1 MLVSRIDIIAGP
13 HRGGRT
19 YAEVELDSNGVPE
32 RYLPIG
38 DPFDPGGTAPIA
50 LASPVPADHAA
61 LLAPCIPRAV
71 LGMAHNTG
79 RADRLLPP
87 QAFHKSPHSVVGP
100 GHPIELWPGHVSVDA
115 EAEIAVV
122 IGTPARRLNSDN
134 ALDAVFGYTIGN
146 DVTDRDAQASDSRWT
161 EAKSRDTYTPL
172 GPWIRTDL
180 DPSDLR
186 ILLGD
191 DDGLGREASTS
202 GLARG
207 IVEVLVYLTSVMTL
221 YPGDIVLAGAAGPS
235 HRLRPGAV
243 SRILVPSIGELS
255 NPVVEI
261 LDQAGMTGNARATA

>member
-1 MLVSRIDIIAGP
+1 MLIARINIIAGP
-13 HRGGRT
+13 QEGRRT
-19 YAEVELDSNGVPE
+19 YAEVELDTTGAAK
-32 RYLPIG
+32 RYLPIN
-38 DPFDPGGTAPIA
+38 DPFGPAETGHNGPS
-50 LASPVPADHAA
+50 SPVPADHVA
-61 LLAPCIPRAV
+61 LLAPCNPRVV

-79 RADRLLPP
+79 PTDRLLPP
-87 QAFHKSPHSVVGP
+87 QAFHKSPHSVIGP
-100 GHPIELWPGHVSVDA
+100 GQPIELGIGNNSVDA

-122 IGTPARRLNSDN
+122 IGTPARKLSTDN

-161 EAKSRDTYTPL
+161 EAKSRDTYTPV

-191 DDGLGREASTS
+191 DDGMGPEASTS

-221 YPGDIVLAGAAGPS
+221 FPGDIILTGAAGPS

-243 SRILVPSIGELS
+243 SRILAPAIGELS
-255 NPVVEI
+255 NPVVESST
-261 LDQAGMTGNARATA
+261 QAGPVPRI

>member
-1 MLVSRIDIIAGP
+1 MLVCRIGIVAGP
-13 HRGGRT
+13 QKGCRT
-19 YAEVELDSNGVPE
+19 YAEVEIDAKGTTE

-38 DPFDPGGTAPIA
+38 DPFNPGGTASSA
-50 LASPVPADHAA
+50 HASPVPADDAI
-61 LLAPCIPRAV
+61 LLAPCIPRVV

-79 RADRLLPP
+79 PADRLLPP
-87 QAFHKSPHSVVGP
+87 QAFHKSPHSVIGP
-100 GHPIELWPGHVSVDA
+100 GQPIELGMGRNSVDA

-122 IGTPARRLNSDN
+122 IGRLARNLSANN

-146 DVTDRDAQASDSRWT
+146 DVTDRDAQTSDSRWT

-180 DPSDLR
+180 DPADVT

-191 DDGLGREASTS
+191 ADHLGPAASTS

-221 YPGDIVLAGAAGPS
+221 HPGDIILAGATGPS
-235 HRLRPGAV
+235 HRLKPGDV
-243 SRILVPSIGELS
+243 SRINVPDIGELG
-255 NPVVEI
+255 NPVIEGGRTR
-261 LDQAGMTGNARATA
+261 QGPR